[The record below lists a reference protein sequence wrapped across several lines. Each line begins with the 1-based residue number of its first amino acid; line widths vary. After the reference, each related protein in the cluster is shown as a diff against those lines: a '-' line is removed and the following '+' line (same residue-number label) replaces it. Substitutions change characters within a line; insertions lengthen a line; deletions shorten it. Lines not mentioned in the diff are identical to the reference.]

1 MTRVTEMTRQDLER
15 RRNEILRA
23 LGVSFTELE
32 KRANAYGLVGDERAA
47 WNELQEIDFLL
58 ADDVA

>member
-1 MTRVTEMTRQDLER
+1 MTRVTETTRQDLER

-23 LGVSFTELE
+23 LGVSFAELE
-32 KRANAYGLVGDERAA
+32 KRANAYRLVGDERAA